1 MQNEECLERRMKMK
15 EIKDDGD
22 NDGRGQVRDKH
33 IVKPETRRRQRTRET
48 DRETEGGKRA
58 RIRDDSPRENV
69 G

>member
-1 MQNEECLERRMKMK
+1 MKMK

-48 DRETEGGKRA
+48 DRETEVARGHEYETIVRGKT
-58 RIRDDSPRENV
+58 
-69 G
+69 

>member
-33 IVKPETRRRQRTRET
+33 IVKPETRRRQRTREK
-48 DRETEGGKRA
+48 DRETEVARGHEYETIVRGKT
-58 RIRDDSPRENV
+58 
-69 G
+69 